1 MGNVWCQFDLFQ
13 MPIYLLLR
21 VLFAYVVSNAE
32 SRLQSFYSI
41 LID

>member
-1 MGNVWCQFDLFQ
+1 MGNVWRQFDLFQ

-21 VLFAYVVSNAE
+21 APFAYAVSNAE